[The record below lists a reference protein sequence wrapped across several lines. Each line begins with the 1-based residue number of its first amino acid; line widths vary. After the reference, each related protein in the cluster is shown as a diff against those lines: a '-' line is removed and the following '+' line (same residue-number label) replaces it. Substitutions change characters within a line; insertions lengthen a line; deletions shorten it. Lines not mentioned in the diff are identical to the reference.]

1 MPVDIISIKH
11 KGLKRFVETGQ
22 TKGLPSHYVEKI
34 GVLME
39 SLAAMPNIASFLSL
53 PKGKPHRLKGD
64 RHDDYSI
71 NVSRNWRMTFRHN
84 DKDNTIEILDLE
96 DYN

>member
-1 MPVDIISIKH
+1 MNITSIKH

-22 TKGLPSHYVEKI
+22 TRGLPSQYAEKI
-34 GVLME
+34 GVLVE
-39 SLAAMPNIASFLSL
+39 ALIAIPNIAAFLSL

-64 RHDDYSI
+64 RHVDYAI
-71 NVSRNWRMTFRHN
+71 NISRNWRMTFRHN

-96 DYN
+96 DYH

>member
-1 MPVDIISIKH
+1 MNITSIKH

-22 TKGLPSHYVEKI
+22 TKGLPSQYVEKI
-34 GVLME
+34 SVLIE
-39 SLAAMPNIASFLSL
+39 ALSVMPNIGTFLSL

-84 DKDNTIEILDLE
+84 ETDNTIEILDLE
-96 DYN
+96 DYH

>member
-1 MPVDIISIKH
+1 MPMEIVNIKH

-22 TKGLPSHYVEKI
+22 TKGLPSQYIEKI
-34 GVLME
+34 GVLIE
-39 SLAAMPNIASFLSL
+39 ALAAMPNISSFLSL

-64 RHDDYSI
+64 RHEDYAI

-84 DKDNTIEILDLE
+84 EKANTIEILDLE
-96 DYN
+96 DYH

>member
-1 MPVDIISIKH
+1 MYITSIKH

-22 TKGLPSHYVEKI
+22 AKGLPSQYIEKI
-34 GVLME
+34 SVLVQA
-39 SLAAMPNIASFLSL
+39 LVAMPNIAAFLSL

-71 NVSRNWRMTFRHN
+71 NINRNWRMTFRHN
-84 DKDNTIEILDLE
+84 ETDNTIEILDLE
-96 DYN
+96 DYH